1 MKTLL
6 CVWVIHTEIQNHN
19 YYWTKVCY
27 LCGVY
32 TQVIKVQSYSH
43 EGCQVQW
50 LFSFHINSEVETIL
64 FQVLYL
70 PDFLYHRILNIS
82 ELPLLGI
89 CNLALLSK

>member
-27 LCGVY
+27 LFGVY
-32 TQVIKVQSYSH
+32 TQVITVQSYSH
-43 EGCQVQW
+43 EGRQVQW

-64 FQVLYL
+64 FQVLSTIC
-70 PDFLYHRILNIS
+70 RIFYIIIQIS
-82 ELPLLGI
+82 
-89 CNLALLSK
+89 NTA